1 MVKDPKPGDVVYV
14 NSLGKER
21 RATVVAP
28 LIKNLTMIEVSFED
42 EGRDVPRTCPFDWSN
57 DEMSSEPAP
66 KTYTQ
71 YELDA
76 ICALK
81 VSQIANRY
89 DEVIS
94 QLRETWP
101 ARFDRADK
109 HEEITEDQR
118 AWFRELAKKV
128 LAFNIDPDLGPGIG
142 RDGKVYYTRTPV
154 AVQVALN
161 LQAKID
167 ALQAQ
172 VNDMRSELGF
182 A

>member
-1 MVKDPKPGDVVYV
+1 MVNDPKPGDVVYV
-14 NSLGKER
+14 NLGKER
-21 RATVVAP
+21 KAVVVAR
-28 LIKNLTMIEVSFED
+28 LTKNLTMIEVSFED
-42 EGRDVPRTCPFDWSN
+42 EGREVARTCPFDWPNS
-57 DEMSSEPAP
+57 EMSSEPTP
-66 KTYTQ
+66 KAYTQ

-81 VSQIANRY
+81 LSQLAMRY

-101 ARFDRADK
+101 TRFDCADK
-109 HEEITEDQR
+109 HEEITEEQR
-118 AWFRELAKKV
+118 AWFRKLAKEV
-128 LAFNIDPDLGPGIG
+128 PAFGIDPDLAPGIG

-154 AVQVALN
+154 AVQIAVN

-167 ALQAQ
+167 SLQAQ
-172 VNDMRSELGF
+172 LNDMRSELGF